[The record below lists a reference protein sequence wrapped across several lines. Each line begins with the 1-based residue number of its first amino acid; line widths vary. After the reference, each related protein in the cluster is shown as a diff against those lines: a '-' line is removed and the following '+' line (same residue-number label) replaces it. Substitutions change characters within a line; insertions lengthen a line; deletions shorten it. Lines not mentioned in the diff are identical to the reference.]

1 MKLNNKQSS
10 LPFLSQIE
18 ELETNLYP
26 NTVEEIDNKD
36 YIYHPSFSIF
46 TITENDKVKAFL
58 LAKLV
63 NIDTYK
69 QFEDELINEEV
80 LLKSTPNKNK
90 ETCLYFASIY
100 SSLPKRTN
108 ELTIETLEYFK
119 KENFKFGFS
128 YAVTKKGDLFSSKH
142 NLILQK
148 EPFLKYFKL
157 FIWPN
162 ERLTKEYWQK

>member
-10 LPFLSQIE
+10 LSFLSQIE

-26 NTVEEIDNKD
+26 STVENIKD
-36 YIYHPSFSIF
+36 KNYIYNPSFSIF
-46 TITENDKVKAFL
+46 TITDSGKVKAFL

-63 NIDTYK
+63 SIKQYK
-69 QFEDELINEEV
+69 QFENENISEETLLNSVPNDED
-80 LLKSTPNKNK
+80 

-100 SSLPKRTN
+100 SSLPRRTN

-119 KENFKFGFS
+119 KQDFKFGFS
-128 YAVTKKGDLFSSKH
+128 YAVTKKGDLFSNKH

-148 EPFLKYFKL
+148 EPFFKYFKL